1 MPNFIKQYVLSV
13 DKINRVVGRFAMYLV
28 VLMMGVLFYS
38 TLSKSFF
45 TPSLWTFEMA
55 QFIMVAYY
63 LLGGGYTL
71 QSGAHVR
78 MDLVY
83 DRWSPKTKATI
94 DSFTILFLIFY
105 LVILL
110 AGGISSTSYAL
121 EYGERGR
128 TIWAPY
134 IAPIKIIACIGIL
147 LMLAQAF
154 AELFRDIAK
163 LRGLDWTSQLVLD
176 ERARAATAKENA
188 AKTKAEAGELAS

>member
-1 MPNFIKQYVLSV
+1 MPNFIKQYVLAV

-38 TLSKSFF
+38 TMSKSFF
-45 TPSLWTFEMA
+45 TPSLWTLEVA
-55 QFIMVAYY
+55 QFVMVAYY

-71 QSGAHVR
+71 QSGSHVR

-83 DRWSPKTKATI
+83 DRWTPKTKAAI

-105 LVILL
+105 LVVLL

-128 TIWAPY
+128 SIWAPY
-134 IAPIKIIACIGIL
+134 IAPVKITACIGIL

-154 AELFRDIAK
+154 AELFRDIAR

-176 ERARAATAKENA
+176 DREREEKARKARAE
-188 AKTKAEAGELAS
+188 GLAS

>member
-1 MPNFIKQYVLSV
+1 MPNFIKQYVLTV

-38 TLSKSFF
+38 TMSKSFF
-45 TPSLWTFEMA
+45 TPSLWTLEVA
-55 QFIMVAYY
+55 QFVMVAYY

-83 DRWSPKTKATI
+83 DRWSPKTKAAI

-105 LVILL
+105 LVVLL
-110 AGGISSTSYAL
+110 AGGLSSTSYAL

-128 TIWAPY
+128 SIWAPY

-154 AELFRDIAK
+154 AELFRDIAR
-163 LRGLDWTSQLVLD
+163 LRGLDWTSQLVID
-176 ERARAATAKENA
+176 DREREEKARKARAE
-188 AKTKAEAGELAS
+188 GIAS